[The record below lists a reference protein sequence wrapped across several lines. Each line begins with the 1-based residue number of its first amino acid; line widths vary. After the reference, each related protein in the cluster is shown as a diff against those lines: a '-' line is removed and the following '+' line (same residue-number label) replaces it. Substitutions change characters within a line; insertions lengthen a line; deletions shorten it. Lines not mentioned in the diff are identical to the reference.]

1 MGDARLHGGC
11 SATCVKLPLE
21 AFVDPDSS
29 HRRDFVKT
37 AAAGVLLL
45 KPQTVFGS
53 QANSAVELGLIGCGS
68 RGNWIGAFFPE
79 FAGAR
84 IVALADVIRERLD
97 ATQFSFNVDAA
108 RTYYGPQAYR
118 ELIESKVDAVA
129 IETPP
134 YFHPEQARA
143 AVEAGKHVRNA
154 MANSKDVVVT
164 GVSTGIGWG
173 TTKVLVSKGFR
184 VFGSVRKQADADRL
198 QREFG
203 NGFVPLMMDITDA
216 DAVHQAAQK
225 VGSMIGDR
233 NLVGLVNN
241 AGIVVSGP
249 LLYLR
254 PSEYRRQLDVNM
266 ISPLVV
272 IQAFAPLLGTD
283 KKRQGPA
290 GRIVN
295 ISSTGAKVA
304 IPLLGAYSSSKAG
317 LEGMSDALRR
327 ELMLFGID
335 VVIIEPGTVNT
346 AMYDKGEKEDLS
358 EFKQTEYWEA
368 VQNFQKFIVAEARTN
383 GLSPERLGE
392 AVHVA
397 LSTAKPK
404 ARYAVVP
411 QRFKNWTLPRL
422 LPVRMLDAQL
432 AKLLGLTKPVA
443 KKPASANATLSRVL
457 TSTGQTIDFLL
468 TAKRARAAAR
478 RFFQRGLANPG
489 HSIPRVINV
498 DKNRSYAAAVDE
510 LKKDG
515 TIRRRCKL
523 RQCQYL
529 NNVVEQDHRNAKR
542 RTWLAKGYGSVA
554 TAWRTLRGIEAMDMI
569 RKGRVRRAGKGD
581 VVAQVKFINKLFGIA
596 A

>member
-1 MGDARLHGGC
+1 
-11 SATCVKLPLE
+11 
-21 AFVDPDSS
+21 
-29 HRRDFVKT
+29 
-37 AAAGVLLL
+37 
-45 KPQTVFGS
+45 
-53 QANSAVELGLIGCGS
+53 
-68 RGNWIGAFFPE
+68 
-79 FAGAR
+79 
-84 IVALADVIRERLD
+84 VITFR
-97 ATQFSFNVDAA
+97 
-108 RTYYGPQAYR
+108 
-118 ELIESKVDAVA
+118 K
-129 IETPP
+129 
-134 YFHPEQARA
+134 
-143 AVEAGKHVRNA
+143 NA

-173 TTKVLVSKGFR
+173 TTKVLVTKGFR

-203 NGFVPLMMDITDA
+203 DGFVPLMMDITDA

-254 PSEYRRQLDVNM
+254 PSEYRRQLEVNM

-295 ISSTGAKVA
+295 ISSTVAKVA
-304 IPLLGAYSSSKAG
+304 IPLLGAYSSSKSG

-368 VQNFQKFIVAEARTN
+368 VQKFQKFIVAEARNN

-397 LSTAKPK
+397 LTTAKPN
-404 ARYAVVP
+404 ARFAVVP
-411 QRFKNWTLPRL
+411 QRFKNWTLPGL
-422 LPVRMLDAQL
+422 LPVRWLDAQL
-432 AKLLGLTKPVA
+432 AKLFGLTK
-443 KKPASANATLSRVL
+443 ATK
-457 TSTGQTIDFLL
+457 G
-468 TAKRARAAAR
+468 
-478 RFFQRGLANPG
+478 GLP
-489 HSIPRVINV
+489 S
-498 DKNRSYAAAVDE
+498 
-510 LKKDG
+510 
-515 TIRRRCKL
+515 
-523 RQCQYL
+523 
-529 NNVVEQDHRNAKR
+529 
-542 RTWLAKGYGSVA
+542 
-554 TAWRTLRGIEAMDMI
+554 
-569 RKGRVRRAGKGD
+569 
-581 VVAQVKFINKLFGIA
+581 
-596 A
+596 

>member
-1 MGDARLHGGC
+1 
-11 SATCVKLPLE
+11 
-21 AFVDPDSS
+21 
-29 HRRDFVKT
+29 
-37 AAAGVLLL
+37 
-45 KPQTVFGS
+45 
-53 QANSAVELGLIGCGS
+53 
-68 RGNWIGAFFPE
+68 
-79 FAGAR
+79 
-84 IVALADVIRERLD
+84 
-97 ATQFSFNVDAA
+97 
-108 RTYYGPQAYR
+108 
-118 ELIESKVDAVA
+118 
-129 IETPP
+129 
-134 YFHPEQARA
+134 
-143 AVEAGKHVRNA
+143 

-198 QREFG
+198 HSEFG
-203 NGFVPLMMDITDA
+203 DGFVPLMMDITDS

-225 VGSMIGDR
+225 VGYMIGDR

-254 PSEYRRQLDVNM
+254 PSEYRRQLEANM

-304 IPLLGAYSSSKAG
+304 IPLIGGYSSSKAG
-317 LEGMSDALRR
+317 LEGMSDALRQ

-358 EFKQTEYWEA
+358 EFKPTEYWEA
-368 VQNFQKFIVAEARTN
+368 VENFQKYIVTEARTN
-383 GLSPERLGE
+383 GLPPERLGE

-397 LSTAKPK
+397 LTTAKPK

-422 LPVRMLDAQL
+422 LPTRMLDAYL
-432 AKLLGLTKPVA
+432 AKQMKLTK
-443 KKPASANATLSRVL
+443 R
-457 TSTGQTIDFLL
+457 
-468 TAKRARAAAR
+468 
-478 RFFQRGLANPG
+478 
-489 HSIPRVINV
+489 
-498 DKNRSYAAAVDE
+498 
-510 LKKDG
+510 
-515 TIRRRCKL
+515 
-523 RQCQYL
+523 
-529 NNVVEQDHRNAKR
+529 
-542 RTWLAKGYGSVA
+542 
-554 TAWRTLRGIEAMDMI
+554 
-569 RKGRVRRAGKGD
+569 
-581 VVAQVKFINKLFGIA
+581 
-596 A
+596 